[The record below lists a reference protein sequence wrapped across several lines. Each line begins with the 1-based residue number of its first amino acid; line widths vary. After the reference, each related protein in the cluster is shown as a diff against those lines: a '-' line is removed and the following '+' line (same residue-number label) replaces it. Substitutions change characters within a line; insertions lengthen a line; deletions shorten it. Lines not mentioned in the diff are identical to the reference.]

1 MLHFQ
6 RYAQNLCDKVIKNI
20 NAQAT
25 VYDLTKVKYYCVR
38 ITTSRPETLCAGEH
52 LYRSSFLVHLQDE
65 DLQRY

>member
-6 RYAQNLCDKVIKNI
+6 RYAQKLCDKVIKNI
-20 NAQAT
+20 NAKAT
-25 VYDLTKVKYYCVR
+25 VYDLAKVKYCCVR
-38 ITTSRPETLCAGEH
+38 ITTSRPGTLCAGEH